1 MRSVALRHLRTR
13 ATLSSSPSRHR
24 LTFPSGTS
32 LRYTRTTATS
42 SSPVSYLP
50 IEDVE
55 SLYGYSPGGYHPID
69 IGDRLASRY
78 RVVHKLGHGSFST
91 IWLARD
97 EIASKYV
104 AVKVGIANSDQR
116 EVGIIRHL
124 SHSSHGSEHYGE
136 GCILPIL
143 DHFCIAGPNGTHPC
157 FVTALARCS
166 LRDAQDAADFYMFQ
180 LPVARSIAVQ
190 MVYAVAYIHSQ
201 GLVHGDLHLGNFLL
215 RLPSTIDH
223 LSDKQIYEKFSPPR
237 PEPVVREDG
246 QPLPSGVPDH
256 VYWPIW
262 MAEGGNRLS
271 LSESK
276 ILLADFGTAFYP
288 HRRPRSGSSTPL
300 DISPAEARFEPTT
313 PLSFSAD
320 IWSLAHAI
328 WTVMGLKTIFGS
340 FLLSEDDVTQEQVD
354 TLGILPDE
362 WWNKWEARSRW
373 FMEDGSHK
381 NGGCPDRLEGRFDS
395 SIQDPRRKRGM
406 EILGEKES
414 HAFREMIRWMLSYS
428 PGDRPTAEQ
437 PLKTDWVKYWA
448 MSNFDNIHK

>member
-13 ATLSSSPSRHR
+13 VTLSSLPSRHR

-42 SSPVSYLP
+42 SSPVLYLP

-97 EIASKYV
+97 EIASNGHHQASFPFV
-104 AVKVGIANSDQR
+104 SWIGALWG
-116 EVGIIRHL
+116 GM
-124 SHSSHGSEHYGE
+124 HSSD
-136 GCILPIL
+136 P
-143 DHFCIAGPNGTHPC
+143 GPFLHRGAQWNHPC

-180 LPVARSIAVQ
+180 LPVARSIASQ
-190 MVYAVAYIHSQ
+190 MVYVVAYIHRQ
-201 GLVHGDLHLGNFLL
+201 GLAHGDLHLGNFLL

-223 LSDKQIYEKFSPPR
+223 LSDNQIYEKFSPPR
-237 PEPVVREDG
+237 PEPVIREDG
-246 QPLPSGVPDH
+246 SNKLTP
-256 VYWPIW
+256 
-262 MAEGGNRLS
+262 
-271 LSESK
+271 SESK

-288 HRRPRSGSSTPL
+288 HRRPRFGSSTPL
-300 DISPAEARFEPTT
+300 DISPPEARFEPTT

-328 WTVMGLKTIFGS
+328 WAVMGLKTVVGS

-381 NGGCPDRLEGRFDS
+381 NGGCPERLEGRFDS

-414 HAFREMIRWMLSYS
+414 HAFKEMIRWMLSYS

-437 PLKTDWVKYWA
+437 ILKTDWMKYWA
-448 MSNFDNIHK
+448 MPNFDNIHK